1 MSEINSVKD
10 LILAASGLDKH
21 GLPKSQIGLTDE
33 TWYINGDSKIND
45 EFSSNA
51 PTVNIFK
58 SSGYVQVDLDFRSK
72 SSVDLRLCWK
82 FISKYTDPSNSVN
95 DEKDEVPN
103 MVLSIIPTEFDGEY
117 YMLCINPIFTT
128 LQPADSSGEP
138 CVIRMV
144 FTEDNFL
151 CYTSKEDNE

>member
-1 MSEINSVKD
+1 MSEIKSVKD
-10 LILAASGLDKH
+10 LILAASGLDNNR
-21 GLPKSQIGLTDE
+21 LPKSQIGLTNE
-33 TWYINGDSKIND
+33 TWYLDGSSKVND
-45 EFSSNA
+45 EISSNA

-58 SSGYVQVDLDFRSK
+58 NSGYVQVDLDFRSK
-72 SSVDLRLCWK
+72 SSIDLKLCWK
-82 FISKYTDPSNSVN
+82 FISKYTSPENSV
-95 DEKDEVPN
+95 DDKTDAVPN
-103 MVLSIIPTEFDGEY
+103 MVLSIIPVEFDGDY

-151 CYTSKEDNE
+151 CYSNKDEN